1 MMTTLMEPSSVRL
14 LIEAALVTAGF
25 IGLVAVMSWSVYQTR
40 RRTPGAIVELTASND
55 ELARRVRNLER
66 GREQDHLT
74 LLRLQTRLEIQT
86 AYSRAL
92 AAYAD
97 TLASKLR
104 ELGQDVPAGP
114 GNPPTPPSDLAEPL
128 RSQPFDPRLIAL
140 ALAEHFDK
148 SELVDLAFRL
158 GVNEDELQGES
169 AGARARALVRY
180 MQRRERLDELVALAR
195 LLRPG
200 GGF

>member
-1 MMTTLMEPSSVRL
+1 MKTTLMDPNSVRL
-14 LIEAALVTAGF
+14 LIEAVLVTAGF
-25 IGLVAVMSWSVYQTR
+25 IGLVAVVSWSIYQTR
-40 RRTPGAIVELTASND
+40 RGAPGAIVELTASND
-55 ELARRVRNLER
+55 ELARRVRNLEK

-97 TLASKLR
+97 TLAVKLR

-114 GNPPTPPSDLAEPL
+114 GSPPTPPSDLAEPG
-128 RSQPFDPRLIAL
+128 RSTADPRLLAL

-169 AGARARALVRY
+169 AGARSRSFVRY

-195 LLRPG
+195 LLRPE